1 MTRRNLLEASLASS
15 IMAALHPELAEGATG
30 TSGVLVG
37 NGVDRWGTPIA
48 PSGYPWVKVSTRDTG
63 GAWSAF
69 ESPVSPQAGV
79 PLHVHHRQEEWFY
92 TLEGKFLF
100 EVGGHRNTMTAGM
113 SLLGPR
119 GVPHRFKN
127 IGESTGRILIL
138 CQPAGLM
145 EECSVAISRMPQ
157 AERSNPDKM
166 KALLAQYDIEVIG
179 PPLP

>member
-1 MTRRNLLEASLASS
+1 MTRRKLLEASFVSS
-15 IMAALHPELAEGATG
+15 LTAALHPELAEGATG
-30 TSGVLVG
+30 TPGVLVG
-37 NGVDRWGTPIA
+37 NGVDRWGA
-48 PSGYPWVKVSTRDTG
+48 RMGPSGYPWVKISTRDTG

-92 TLEGKFLF
+92 VLEGKFLF
-100 EVGGHRNTMTAGM
+100 EVGGQPNTMTPGM

-127 IGESTGRILIL
+127 TGESTGRILIL

-145 EECSVAISRMPQ
+145 EECSAAISRMTQ
-157 AERSNPDKM
+157 SERSNPERM
-166 KALLAQYDIEVIG
+166 KALLAQYDIEVVG